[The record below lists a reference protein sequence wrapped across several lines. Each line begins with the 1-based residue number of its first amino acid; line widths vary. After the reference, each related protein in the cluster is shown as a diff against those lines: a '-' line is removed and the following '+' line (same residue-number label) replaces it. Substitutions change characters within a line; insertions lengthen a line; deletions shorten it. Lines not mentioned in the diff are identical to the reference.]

1 MAFDLGNKFTRKAK
15 QFTEDA
21 VGRALPGNDPLSKVG
36 RNVLDASAN
45 RLISSGLNF
54 LKDNKFIN
62 DIITTTFRDNDTRV
76 RLSLS
81 PDSGPILYKS
91 LSNRLLEPLSDTNG
105 VLFPYTPT
113 ISVSHTAQYTGM
125 HPTHSNYVQH
135 SYNASSVDAI
145 SIDGY
150 FTANNADEARYVFA
164 VLHFLRSAYKMFF
177 GTDANRGTP
186 PPVLRLSGYGPFN
199 YHSVPVVLTN
209 FTEIMSADRDYIEV
223 PLASAPD
230 AATKT
235 MIPTYMNMTMTLSP
249 IYTKQ
254 QISNF
259 GLDSFARGDLIGRPG
274 GGSQGGGFL

>member
-1 MAFDLGNKFTRKAK
+1 VAFDLGNKFTRKAK

-36 RNVLDASAN
+36 RNVLNASSN
-45 RLISSGLNF
+45 RLVSAGLEFAKGIPF
-54 LKDNKFIN
+54 LDQIV
-62 DIITTTFRDNDTRV
+62 TTVFRDNDTRV

-81 PDSGPILYKS
+81 PNSGQILYKS
-91 LSNRLLEPLSDTNG
+91 FNNKLLEPLNDTDG
-105 VLFPYTPT
+105 ILFPYTPT
-113 ISVSHTAQYTGM
+113 ISVSHTASYTGM

-177 GTDANRGTP
+177 GADANRGTP

-199 YHSVPVVLTN
+199 YNSVPVVLTN
-209 FTEIMSADRDYIEV
+209 FSEIMSADRDYIEV

-230 AATKT
+230 SATKT

-249 IYTKQ
+249 IYTKD

-259 GLDSFARGDLIGRPG
+259 SLESFARGDLIGRPG
-274 GGSQGGGFL
+274 GSGGFL

>member
-36 RNVLDASAN
+36 RNVLNASSN
-45 RLISSGLNF
+45 RLVSAGLEFAKGIPF
-54 LKDNKFIN
+54 LDQIV
-62 DIITTTFRDNDTRV
+62 TTVFRDNDTRV

-81 PDSGPILYKS
+81 PNSGQILYKS
-91 LSNRLLEPLSDTNG
+91 FNNKLLEPLNDTDG
-105 VLFPYTPT
+105 ILFPYTPT

-145 SIDGY
+145 SVDGY

-177 GTDANRGTP
+177 GNDNLRGTP

-199 YHSVPVVLTN
+199 YNSVPVVLTN

-235 MIPTYMNMTMTLSP
+235 MIPTYMNVTMTLNP
-249 IYTKQ
+249 IYTKD

-259 GLDSFARGDLIGRPG
+259 GLESFARGDLIGRPG
-274 GGSQGGGFL
+274 GSGGFL

>member
-36 RNVLDASAN
+36 RNVLNASSN
-45 RLISSGLNF
+45 RLVSAGLEFAKGIPF
-54 LKDNKFIN
+54 LDQIV
-62 DIITTTFRDNDTRV
+62 TTVFRDNDTRV

-81 PDSGPILYKS
+81 PNSGQILYKS
-91 LSNRLLEPLSDTNG
+91 FNNKLLEPLNDTDG
-105 VLFPYTPT
+105 ILFPYTPT

-125 HPTHSNYVQH
+125 HPAHSNYVQH

-145 SIDGY
+145 SVDGY

-177 GTDANRGTP
+177 GNDNLRGTP

-199 YHSVPVVLTN
+199 YNSVPVVLTN

-230 AATKT
+230 ASTKT
-235 MIPTYMNMTMTLSP
+235 MIPTYMNVTMTLNP
-249 IYTKQ
+249 IYTKD

-259 GLDSFARGDLIGRPG
+259 GLESFARGDLIGRPG
-274 GGSQGGGFL
+274 GSGGFL

>member
-36 RNVLDASAN
+36 RNVLNASSN
-45 RLISSGLNF
+45 RLVSAGLEFAKGIPF
-54 LKDNKFIN
+54 LDQIV
-62 DIITTTFRDNDTRV
+62 TTVFRDNDTRV

-81 PDSGPILYKS
+81 PNSGQILYKS
-91 LSNRLLEPLSDTNG
+91 FNNKLLEPLNDTDG
-105 VLFPYTPT
+105 ILFPYTPT

-125 HPTHSNYVQH
+125 HPAHSNYVQH

-145 SIDGY
+145 SVDGY

-177 GTDANRGTP
+177 GNDNLRGTP

-199 YHSVPVVLTN
+199 YNSVPVVLTN

-230 AATKT
+230 SATKT
-235 MIPTYMNMTMTLSP
+235 MIPTYMNVTMTLNP
-249 IYTKQ
+249 IYTKD

-259 GLDSFARGDLIGRPG
+259 GLESFARGDLIGRPG
-274 GGSQGGGFL
+274 GSGGFL